1 MKHLFLMFWLFIFVD
16 TAALPALMAQEY
28 EADSQAGNMIFY
40 MPRGWK
46 RVDNPQATVIAAPLT
61 TPQQAFIALL
71 PAADLKTDLRA
82 AYDAR
87 WAELQSGY
95 KVLQKSEVVSKHAPK
110 GYDLLAS
117 TAVLADSKGM
127 RWALFL
133 MVAQNGTH
141 AETVAFMSNVGDP
154 GLSNTLQ
161 EVLGHFL
168 DSLGFSGGA
177 GDARVAE
184 AAKPIPLTRGKGKF
198 NGIYRGMGAVH
209 YTNGGASI
217 SWRYVVFFSDG
228 RFMEGFPDWGMDKL
242 DEDAEIRRN
251 PVGWGSYQSSG
262 GPDGHGKIVFLIT
275 DPEQEK
281 EPIVWDL
288 KEYPDH
294 LQVNGDTYNR
304 LEPCD
309 GMKLEGTFRRAD
321 YKTLYAG
328 SRQGITFTPDGR
340 FSDEGVFKAAAVMV
354 RQPVGNGYDFDDG
367 APGSGTY
374 RIANYTLEL
383 TYSNG
388 RVKRTSIFLEP
399 GASKTGVREFYLN
412 TYKFARVQ

>member
-1 MKHLFLMFWLFIFVD
+1 MFWLFIFLAF
-16 TAALPALMAQEY
+16 AAMPALMAQEY

-217 SWRYVVFFSDG
+217 SWRYVVFFPDG

-294 LQVNGDTYNR
+294 LQINGDTYNR

-328 SRQGITFTPDGR
+328 SQQGITFTLDGR

-354 RQPVGNGYDFDDG
+354 RQPVGNGSDFDDG

>member
-1 MKHLFLMFWLFIFVD
+1 MKRLFLKFWLFILLAF
-16 TAALPALMAQEY
+16 AAMPALLAQEY

-46 RVDNPQATVIAAPLT
+46 RVDNPEATVIAAPLT

-71 PAADLKTDLRA
+71 PAVDLKTDLRA

-87 WAELQSGY
+87 WAEFQSGY
-95 KVLQKSEVVSKHAPK
+95 KVLQKSEVVSKSAPK

-141 AETVAFMSNVGDP
+141 AETVAFMSNVADP

-168 DSLGFSGGA
+168 DSLGFSSGA

-184 AAKPIPLTRGKGKF
+184 AAKPVPLARGKGKF
-198 NGIYRGMGAVH
+198 NGIYRGMGVVS

-217 SWRYVVFFSDG
+217 RWRYVVFFPDG
-228 RFMEGFPDWGMDKL
+228 RFMEGFPDLGMDKL

-275 DPEQEK
+275 DPEHEK

-294 LQVNGDTYNR
+294 LQVNGDKYQL
-304 LEPCD
+304 LERGD

-328 SRQGITFTPDGR
+328 SQQGITFTSDGKFR
-340 FSDEGVFKAAAVMV
+340 DEGVFKAAAVMV